1 MEKTKAWTP
10 REESKGRI
18 NWEVGTNTYTQL
30 HIKQVANENLTEAED
45 TKKRWQEYTE
55 ELKDT

>member
-18 NWEVGTNTYTQL
+18 NWEVGTNTYT
-30 HIKQVANENLTEAED
+30 LTVYKAD
-45 TKKRWQEYTE
+45 S
-55 ELKDT
+55 